1 MTGSPRCFAVLG
13 DPVAHSLSPRMH
25 NAAFRAA
32 GIDAVYVALR
42 TTEAALPTV
51 MRTLAANGGGGNV
64 TLPFKAAAAAAGDVR
79 DARVERLGVANVFG
93 GTADAL
99 QVANTDID
107 GVLALFSAVGAPA
120 GPWAIIG
127 TGGSARAVVGAAIEC
142 GAAVAVRSRSP
153 ERAATFAAWGAS
165 IGVEA
170 ALPAEATV
178 VINTTPIGL
187 SPSDGPAFAFGDFPA
202 MRAVLDLTYRADGT
216 PATVS
221 AAHTLGL
228 PAVDGREML
237 LVQGAASWRTWF
249 GERRPPIEVMRAA
262 LAGRMG

>member
-1 MTGSPRCFAVLG
+1 MNGSPRCFAVLG

-64 TLPFKAAAAAAGDVR
+64 TLPFKATAAAAGDVR

-107 GVLALFSAVGAPA
+107 GVLALFAAVGAPA

-127 TGGSARAVVGAAIEC
+127 TGGSERDRTATAAPHSI
-142 GAAVAVRSRSP
+142 AAPTTAAMCNPLTDSR
-153 ERAATFAAWGAS
+153 
-165 IGVEA
+165 
-170 ALPAEATV
+170 
-178 VINTTPIGL
+178 
-187 SPSDGPAFAFGDFPA
+187 
-202 MRAVLDLTYRADGT
+202 
-216 PATVS
+216 
-221 AAHTLGL
+221 
-228 PAVDGREML
+228 
-237 LVQGAASWRTWF
+237 
-249 GERRPPIEVMRAA
+249 
-262 LAGRMG
+262 